1 VNKSNGP
8 FDMLLCVG
16 QFFPAQGGATSDLKE
31 YLEGR
36 KAVPLPTYFI
46 GDYGFGSE
54 IIQAKTAESTGTGPV
69 EICRNLSF
77 LGRAGIVELF
87 GKRCVVRLTCT
98 MDLVVLF
105 SLVFLSIACNAP

>member
-1 VNKSNGP
+1 
-8 FDMLLCVG
+8 MLLCVG